1 MSGHTAGF
9 CPQTQK
15 LEAPYKGS
23 IDSFLRSEIKRQL
36 NSKTCL
42 LEGALVGVMHS
53 FPGHLS
59 SSPKS
64 LTLREL
70 LLAWCC
76 KNLLIVGS
84 GSASNSTSFHVFL
97 CSSLV

>member
-53 FPGHLS
+53 FPGPPFLI
-59 SSPKS
+59 PKVI
-64 LTLREL
+64 
-70 LLAWCC
+70 
-76 KNLLIVGS
+76 NLEGTFIGVVL
-84 GSASNSTSFHVFL
+84 
-97 CSSLV
+97 